1 VRWLCRVWKTARVQR
16 SAILR
21 ALRRHRGGNHC
32 TWKGS
37 DRAEEYLLTDLD
49 DSLQTPCTPIYSNLE
64 AEFEEYH
71 RYFLIV
77 SYFAM
82 RSGSRSSNL
91 QQSRYHRYLWDSV
104 RSPKLIRHIQSP
116 TDLIPQESIPAGP
129 ASRLRTPSLLISSSR
144 TRGEIPQ
151 RHDRL
156 AGLRGAWS
164 SPTICTSR
172 NYHSLF

>member
-91 QQSRYHRYLWDSV
+91 QQSRYHRYLWDS
-104 RSPKLIRHIQSP
+104 
-116 TDLIPQESIPAGP
+116 ESIPAGP